1 MEPLEEETEEN
12 DFLSNRETGE
22 VPELMENETSLIA
35 VSEKKQDFVKIS
47 RKNKTST
54 RKPWSE
60 EESAAVERQLGTF
73 FYKNKLPGKHAI
85 VEAQRKE
92 PVINGRPWSQI
103 KFYIKNKKVYMKKKM
118 N

>member
-1 MEPLEEETEEN
+1 MIEN
-12 DFLSNRETGE
+12 D
-22 VPELMENETSLIA
+22 TSLKA
-35 VSEKKQDFVKIS
+35 VS

-73 FYKNKLPGKHAI
+73 FYQNKLPGKHAI

-92 PVINGRPWSQI
+92 PVIMGRPWSQI
-103 KFYIKNKKVYMKKKM
+103 KFYIKNKKVSMKKKM
-118 N
+118 F